1 MKNRHQYI
9 IEVVEI
15 SEAKWPWAKLLDE
28 SNQAIP
34 RTLASRTA
42 KKKKKKPKNIKELP
56 IFINVYCLW

>member
-42 KKKKKKPKNIKELP
+42 KKKKKKAKK
-56 IFINVYCLW
+56 FKRTTYFY

>member
-15 SEAKWPWAKLLDE
+15 SEAKWPWEKLLDE

-42 KKKKKKPKNIKELP
+42 KKKKKKPKNLK
-56 IFINVYCLW
+56 